1 MGSKSDMIIEY
12 IERLPVGARISVR
25 GLSRELGVS
34 DGTAYKALK
43 LAEERGLVET
53 RPRAGT
59 VRKQDIKLP
68 RSLSV
73 EAARLG
79 LEVLSGAANMDF
91 PVTKL
96 VLGDVSVQQLY
107 DKLRGGGRG
116 VLCVVGDR
124 PDIFAFAAQHGIS
137 LLITGG
143 VHPGEAVL
151 REVEAAGGCVLFS
164 AQDSVS
170 VLGQLLSAD
179 AALGVGSSLA
189 GDWMRTPP
197 YLYYNDIVADW
208 HSIYRPIVS
217 MTSLC
222 AVVDDDLT
230 ICGTVDAITALSS
243 PPTMKISGLY
253 SREHACFTASED
265 TGMDEL
271 AQRMIAADSATA
283 YITRDGM
290 LRGIITSN
298 DLLRYYRRRQAQCAA
313 APQLELV
320 EAAGPSGRS
329 VYSVWLPEGSGST
342 VLPMLLEAARLHC
355 LALGA
360 EASFGSGSFYLT
372 DGKAISGE
380 LMVSCEQLREIP
392 GGLVLNV
399 EIYGE
404 TERYAGSVLTALFS
418 AKEA

>member
-96 VLGDVSVQQLY
+96 VLGDVSVQQLS

-151 REVEAAGGCVLFS
+151 REVEGFYG
-164 AQDSVS
+164 
-170 VLGQLLSAD
+170 
-179 AALGVGSSLA
+179 
-189 GDWMRTPP
+189 
-197 YLYYNDIVADW
+197 
-208 HSIYRPIVS
+208 
-217 MTSLC
+217 
-222 AVVDDDLT
+222 
-230 ICGTVDAITALSS
+230 
-243 PPTMKISGLY
+243 
-253 SREHACFTASED
+253 EHAEFGREFRAERYRIALNGTPVAPDDESGWYCDRSLRCLPNIEQGED
-265 TGMDEL
+265 MF
-271 AQRMIAADSATA
+271 
-283 YITRDGM
+283 
-290 LRGIITSN
+290 
-298 DLLRYYRRRQAQCAA
+298 
-313 APQLELV
+313 
-320 EAAGPSGRS
+320 GRWNMPFGR
-329 VYSVWLPEGSGST
+329 VKFCT
-342 VLPMLLEAARLHC
+342 RLHLRSC
-355 LALGA
+355 A
-360 EASFGSGSFYLT
+360 EY
-372 DGKAISGE
+372 
-380 LMVSCEQLREIP
+380 
-392 GGLVLNV
+392 
-399 EIYGE
+399 
-404 TERYAGSVLTALFS
+404 
-418 AKEA
+418 

>member
-1 MGSKSDMIIEY
+1 MRVGLDVGSTTLKCVVLNDQNEILFSKY
-12 IERLPVGARISVR
+12 ERH
-25 GLSRELGVS
+25 LSRI
-34 DGTAYKALK
+34 
-43 LAEERGLVET
+43 VE
-53 RPRAGT
+53 
-59 VRKQDIKLP
+59 K
-68 RSLSV
+68 SV
-73 EAARLG
+73 E
-79 LEVLSGAANMDF
+79 M
-91 PVTKL
+91 
-96 VLGDVSVQQLY
+96 
-107 DKLRGGGRG
+107 
-116 VLCVVGDR
+116 
-124 PDIFAFAAQHGIS
+124 
-137 LLITGG
+137 
-143 VHPGEAVL
+143 L

-283 YITRDGM
+283 YITREGM

-329 VYSVWLPEGSGST
+329 VSSVWLPEGSGST

-392 GGLVLNV
+392 GGR
-399 EIYGE
+399 ERSRR
-404 TERYAGSVLTALFS
+404 TEGGRRDLRRGQQQSLCPGL
-418 AKEA
+418 